1 MPAARKINDSE
12 VRRKRMRSE
21 DMKPKELKGNV
32 KLNNDMKK
40 LLLALGIAQKPKAS
54 KAIKMVK
61 PKRAQKKYVKKVVR

>member
-1 MPAARKINDSE
+1 MAAAKKINDSE

-40 LLLALGIAQKPKAS
+40 LLLAMGFAQKPKAS

-61 PKRAQKKYVKKVVR
+61 PKAKKNVKKVVR